1 MADPMKTT
9 IQEALDHINA
19 WIAQGEKDKAIKG
32 LEEVLGFEPG
42 NTQAASMLAG
52 LKGGSA
58 SGAPAQTPSAAPIA
72 PAPVVPPVVPAKL
85 DIELN
90 ATMAPATPPV
100 ASTAVP
106 ATPVPPQPMTPPPAP
121 PALKPVSTITPP
133 PANKPNEQ
141 EAAINKVQNLS
152 NNVKWMIFAGA
163 LIFAIIGGYLF
174 YKNFLGASE
183 PLVNDIQAQVEQQ
196 DVNTIA
202 PEPVI
207 TTDDT
212 LTPIDDTPLSDAPA
226 VDTATDTT
234 VDISPSSDAPASDAP
249 NEKVKRR

>member
-9 IQEALDHINA
+9 VQEALDHINA

-32 LEEVLGFEPG
+32 LEEVLGFDPG

-52 LKGGSA
+52 LKV
-58 SGAPAQTPSAAPIA
+58 AAPT
-72 PAPVVPPVVPAKL
+72 KL
-85 DIELN
+85 DIELKPSV
-90 ATMAPATPPV
+90 APAAAPAPTATAPSAPPAPTPP
-100 ASTAVP
+100 T
-106 ATPVPPQPMTPPPAP
+106 PQPMSSMPAP
-121 PALKPVSTITPP
+121 TLKPVSSITPP
-133 PANKPNEQ
+133 PENKTSEQ
-141 EAAINKVQNLS
+141 EATTTKVQNLS
-152 NNVKWMIFAGA
+152 DNVKWMIFAGA

-196 DVNTIA
+196 DIVN
-202 PEPVI
+202 PEPSI
-207 TTDDT
+207 TPDNT
-212 LTPIDDTPLSDAPA
+212 LAPIDDTPLDDVPT

-234 VDISPSSDAPASDAP
+234 ANTSTSSDTTSGDTP